1 MISVLITSRNRPLL
15 LRRCLESIVTQVVD
29 VPLEVLILDDQSEP
43 PYSPADLPQSTSSVE
58 IRLLRGQER
67 RGVAGGRND
76 LMKAASGEVLVVID
90 DDATFESPSCLQ
102 TCWNLFRDMT
112 DVGIIAFRIQDHSPR
127 GLRELVPFSPV
138 RMRRDPRLITT
149 RQRVAYFFG
158 GGHAMRK
165 QLFEKTGGYRD
176 DLMFFGEE
184 LDISFKATSLG
195 FSIIY
200 EPSVLVAHMPQTS
213 VVSSRGLK
221 DEWFYRARNAM
232 YLGWRHVPAIL
243 LAPFVLSR
251 LAYYFVGAA
260 RDASLRSMLRG
271 VAVGLGWPK
280 TVQRQAL
287 SMSEFRGLMRAGLRV
302 LW

>member
-1 MISVLITSRNRPLL
+1 
-15 LRRCLESIVTQVVD
+15 
-29 VPLEVLILDDQSEP
+29 
-43 PYSPADLPQSTSSVE
+43 
-58 IRLLRGQER
+58 
-67 RGVAGGRND
+67 
-76 LMKAASGEVLVVID
+76 
-90 DDATFESPSCLQ
+90 
-102 TCWNLFRDMT
+102 
-112 DVGIIAFRIQDHSPR
+112 
-127 GLRELVPFSPV
+127 
-138 RMRRDPRLITT
+138 
-149 RQRVAYFFG
+149 
-158 GGHAMRK
+158 MRK